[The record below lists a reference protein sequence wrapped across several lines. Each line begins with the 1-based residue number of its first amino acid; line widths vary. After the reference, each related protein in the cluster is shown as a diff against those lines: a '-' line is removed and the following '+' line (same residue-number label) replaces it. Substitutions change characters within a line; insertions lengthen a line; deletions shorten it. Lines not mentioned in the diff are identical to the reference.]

1 MTQTGQ
7 VTGLRG
13 HTTIYSKTHAHVIL
27 MQMNARQGYITYREK
42 SNCTI
47 LKELR
52 QLHNTKALMPV
63 KDMTLHIRKKEK
75 HLMIKA

>member
-7 VTGLRG
+7 VTGFRG

-63 KDMTLHIRKKEK
+63 KRDDVTYQEE
-75 HLMIKA
+75 IKALND